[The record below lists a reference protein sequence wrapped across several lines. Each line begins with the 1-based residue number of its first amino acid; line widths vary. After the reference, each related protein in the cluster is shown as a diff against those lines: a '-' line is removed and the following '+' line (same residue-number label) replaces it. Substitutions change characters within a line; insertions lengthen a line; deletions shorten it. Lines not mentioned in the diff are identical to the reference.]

1 MARTKSE
8 ENEDP
13 KLAKMVRVFLKMRA
27 KKEEIAAA
35 YKEQEA
41 ELNAQMDKIK
51 AALLDY
57 CRENGVEGART
68 KDGLFYR
75 TVTTKYWTND
85 WESLGRFVVENN
97 MPELFEK
104 RLHQGNV
111 KQLLE
116 ENPEIVLPGLN
127 VDSSYQIGIRRK

>member
-13 KLAKMVRVFLKMRA
+13 KLANKARVLLKMRA
-27 KKEEIAAA
+27 KKEEITAAF
-35 YKEQEA
+35 KEQEA
-41 ELNAQMDKIK
+41 ELNAQMDKTK

-68 KDGLFYR
+68 KGGLFYR